1 MNERVGNAQRTHV
14 LDLLSNALQ
23 EGYLDLPEFE
33 QRMSIVT
40 AAKTAD
46 ELMSQLADLP
56 LQFRWDPRALSS
68 PTVRVLPL
76 PSAPSTAPGRDTRTT
91 AIASL
96 VLAIASI
103 PLSVCFGMGG
113 LFGIAAVV
121 LSRPGLRSSNDHGK
135 AMTGLVLGCVGIA
148 ASIVMVLLFIFMPTT
163 PTTR

>member
-40 AAKTAD
+40 AAKSAD

-56 LQFRWDPRALSS
+56 LQFRWDPRTLPS
-68 PTVRVLPL
+68 PPVRVLPL
-76 PSAPSTAPGRDTRTT
+76 PPAPTKAPGPDTRTT

-113 LFGIAAVV
+113 LF
-121 LSRPGLRSSNDHGK
+121 
-135 AMTGLVLGCVGIA
+135 
-148 ASIVMVLLFIFMPTT
+148 
-163 PTTR
+163 